1 VLSVL
6 WSGTSWKMNGLI
18 PFARDYASRLASQPA
33 DRWNGVQPFVIPSS
47 TALAAMHDALGDV
60 SGVMLGA
67 QNAHWED
74 SGAWTGEVS
83 VPQVADAGAQ
93 IVELGHSERREYF
106 GETDRTVNLKVKA
119 VMRHGLRPLI
129 CIGEPEATLQ
139 AGTSSDYIS
148 HQVEAALDGIPDT
161 TAVLLAYEP
170 IWAIGEA
177 GREPGPDDI
186 AGALSTLATRFGS
199 SVEAILYGGSVNAG
213 NATEILALPRVN
225 GLFVGRSAWNVEGY
239 MEILDVAA
247 RCAAGPRM

>member
-1 VLSVL
+1 ML
-6 WSGTSWKMNGLI
+6 WAGTSWKMNGLI
-18 PFARDYASRLASQPA
+18 PFARDYASRLASQPT

-47 TALAAMHDALGDV
+47 TALAAVHDALGDL

-83 VPQVADAGAQ
+83 VPQIADAGAQ
-93 IVELGHSERREYF
+93 IVELGHSERRENF

-129 CIGEPEATLQ
+129 CIGEPESTLQ

-161 TAVLLAYEP
+161 TGVLLAYEP
-170 IWAIGEA
+170 IWAIGDS
-177 GREPGPDDI
+177 GREPRPDDI
-186 AGALSTLATRFGS
+186 ADGLNVLATQFGA
-199 SVEAILYGGSVNAG
+199 SVEGILYGGSVNAG
-213 NATEILALPRVN
+213 NAAGILALPGVG
-225 GLFVGRSAWNVEGY
+225 GLFVGRSAWNVDGY
-239 MEILDVAA
+239 MEILDIAA

>member
-1 VLSVL
+1 ML
-6 WSGTSWKMNGLI
+6 WAGTSWKMNGLI

-47 TALAAMHDALGDV
+47 TALAAVHDALGDL

-93 IVELGHSERREYF
+93 IVELGHSERRENF

-129 CIGEPEATLQ
+129 CIGEPESTLQ

-161 TAVLLAYEP
+161 TGVLLAYEP
-170 IWAIGEA
+170 IWAIGDS
-177 GREPGPDDI
+177 GREPRPDDI
-186 AGALSTLATRFGS
+186 ADGLNVLATQFGA
-199 SVEAILYGGSVNAG
+199 SVEGILYGGSVNAG
-213 NATEILALPRVN
+213 NAAGILALPGVG
-225 GLFVGRSAWNVEGY
+225 GLFVGRSAWNVDGY
-239 MEILDVAA
+239 MEILDIAA
-247 RCAAGPRM
+247 RCAAGPRR

>member
-1 VLSVL
+1 ML
-6 WSGTSWKMNGLI
+6 WAGTSWKMNGLI

-47 TALAAMHDALGDV
+47 TALAAVHDALGDL

-83 VPQVADAGAQ
+83 VPQIADAGAQ

-129 CIGEPEATLQ
+129 CIGEPESTLQ

-161 TAVLLAYEP
+161 TGVLLAYEP
-170 IWAIGEA
+170 IWAIGDS
-177 GREPGPDDI
+177 GREPRPDDI
-186 AGALSTLATRFGS
+186 ADGLSVLATQFGA
-199 SVEAILYGGSVNAG
+199 SVEGILYGGSVNAG
-213 NATEILALPRVN
+213 NAAEVLALPGVG
-225 GLFVGRSAWNVEGY
+225 GLFVGRSAWNVDGY
-239 MEILDVAA
+239 MEILDIAA
-247 RCAAGPRM
+247 RCAAGPRR

>member
-1 VLSVL
+1 VL
-6 WSGTSWKMNGLI
+6 WAGTSWKMNGLI
-18 PFARDYASRLASQPA
+18 PFARDYASRLASQPT

-47 TALAAMHDALGDV
+47 TALAAVHDALGDL

-93 IVELGHSERREYF
+93 IVELGHSERRENF

-129 CIGEPEATLQ
+129 CIGEPESTLQ

-161 TAVLLAYEP
+161 TGVLLAYEP
-170 IWAIGEA
+170 IWAIGDS
-177 GREPGPDDI
+177 GREPRPDDI
-186 AGALSTLATRFGS
+186 ADGLNVLATQFGA
-199 SVEAILYGGSVNAG
+199 SVEGILYGGSVNAG
-213 NATEILALPRVN
+213 NAAGILALPGVG
-225 GLFVGRSAWNVEGY
+225 GLFVGRSAWNVDGY
-239 MEILDVAA
+239 MEILDIAA
-247 RCAAGPRM
+247 RCAAGPRR

>member
-1 VLSVL
+1 ML
-6 WSGTSWKMNGLI
+6 WAGTSWKMNGLI

-47 TALAAMHDALGDV
+47 TALGAVHDALGDV

-67 QNAHWED
+67 QNAHWEE

-139 AGTSSDYIS
+139 AGASSDYIS
-148 HQVEAALDGIPDT
+148 HQVETALDGIPDT
-161 TAVLLAYEP
+161 TGVLLAYEP
-170 IWAIGEA
+170 IWAIGDS
-177 GREPGPDDI
+177 GREPRPDDI
-186 AGALSTLATRFGS
+186 ADGLCVLATQFGN
-199 SVEAILYGGSVNAG
+199 SVEGILYGGSVNAG
-213 NATEILALPRVN
+213 NAAEILALPGVG
-225 GLFVGRSAWNVEGY
+225 GLFVGRSAWNVDGY
-239 MEILDVAA
+239 MEILDIAA

>member
-1 VLSVL
+1 MLTVL
-6 WSGTSWKMNGLI
+6 WVGTSWKMNGLI
-18 PFARDYASRLASQPA
+18 AFARDYASRLASQPA

-47 TALAAMHDALGDV
+47 TAMAAVRGALGDG
-60 SGVMLGA
+60 SAVMLGA
-67 QNAHWED
+67 QNAHWEE
-74 SGAWTGEVS
+74 SGAWTGELS

-93 IVELGHSERREYF
+93 IVELGHSERREHF

-119 VMRHGLRPLI
+119 VLRHGIRPLV
-129 CIGEPEATLQ
+129 CVGEPEASLQ

-148 HQVEAALDGIPDT
+148 RQVEAALEGVADT

-186 AGALSTLATRFGS
+186 AGALSTLATRFGG

-213 NATEILALPRVN
+213 NATEILALPGVD
-225 GLFVGRSAWNVEGY
+225 GLFIGRSALDVEGY

-247 RCAAGPRM
+247 RYAAGPRR

>member
-1 VLSVL
+1 ML
-6 WSGTSWKMNGLI
+6 WAGTSWKMNGLI
-18 PFARDYASRLASQPA
+18 PFARDYASRLASQPT

-47 TALAAMHDALGDV
+47 TALAAVHDALGDL

-93 IVELGHSERREYF
+93 IVELGHSERRENF

-129 CIGEPEATLQ
+129 CIGEPESTLQ

-161 TAVLLAYEP
+161 TGVLLAYEP
-170 IWAIGEA
+170 IWAIGDS
-177 GREPGPDDI
+177 GREPRPDDI
-186 AGALSTLATRFGS
+186 ADGLNVLATQFGA
-199 SVEAILYGGSVNAG
+199 SVEGILYGGSVNAG
-213 NATEILALPRVN
+213 NAAGILALPGVG
-225 GLFVGRSAWNVEGY
+225 GLFVGRSAWNVDGY
-239 MEILDVAA
+239 MEILDIAA
-247 RCAAGPRM
+247 RCAAGPRR

>member
-1 VLSVL
+1 ML
-6 WSGTSWKMNGLI
+6 WAGTSWKMNGLI

-47 TALAAMHDALGDV
+47 TALAAVHDALGDG

-93 IVELGHSERREYF
+93 IVELGHSERRENF

-161 TAVLLAYEP
+161 TGVLLAYEP
-170 IWAIGEA
+170 IWAIGDS
-177 GREPGPDDI
+177 GREPRPDDI
-186 AGALSTLATRFGS
+186 ADGLNVLATQFGA
-199 SVEAILYGGSVNAG
+199 SVEGILYGGSVNAG
-213 NATEILALPRVN
+213 NAAGILALPGVG
-225 GLFVGRSAWNVEGY
+225 GLFVGRSAWNVDGY
-239 MEILDVAA
+239 MEILDIAA
-247 RCAAGPRM
+247 RCAAGPRR